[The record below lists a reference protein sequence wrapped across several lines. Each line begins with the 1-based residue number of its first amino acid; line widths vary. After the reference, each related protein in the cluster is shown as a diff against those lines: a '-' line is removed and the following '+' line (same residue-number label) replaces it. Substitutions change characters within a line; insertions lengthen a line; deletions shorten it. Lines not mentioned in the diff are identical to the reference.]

1 MDRPAAY
8 RGKISSQH
16 HGLAGN
22 FLPAR
27 PWLTMKIW
35 KGYNRRNMSKNVLI
49 VDDEIEICLSL
60 KELLEANNYSALY
73 TTEPERALELLQN
86 NRVDL
91 VLVDIRMP
99 KLGGIDL
106 LKLIKSR
113 FSSIPVIIISGHAT
127 IDTAVKAMKYGACN
141 LFTKPIEFE
150 ALLHE
155 IQNLLSTEAV
165 KDRMPKADKLISQ
178 SSEIRKLLDLVH
190 KAAPTD
196 ATVLITGES
205 GTGKEL
211 IANTLHSLSPR
222 NDMPYVKVNCA
233 AIPETLLES
242 EIFGHEKGAFTD
254 AKTTKKGLFETA
266 HGGTL
271 FLDEIGDMSLN
282 TQAKMLR
289 ILQEQQFTRVG
300 GREPIRADCRLV
312 AATNKDLTASINR
325 GGFREDLFYRLS
337 VIHLE
342 LPPLRDR
349 REDIIPLAEYFLSF
363 FNQVYRKDIQKISPE
378 VRSLLERHSW
388 PGNIRELKNFI
399 ERSVIFSSGSEI
411 DISIIPD
418 QYKFFN
424 STGKIDTGD
433 FAEQYENKGK
443 EIILEALKKSN
454 WVKQDAARLLRI
466 DRKTLYNRM
475 KKFNIQ

>member
-1 MDRPAAY
+1 
-8 RGKISSQH
+8 
-16 HGLAGN
+16 
-22 FLPAR
+22 
-27 PWLTMKIW
+27 MKRI
-35 KGYNRRNMSKNVLI
+35 
-49 VDDEIEICLSL
+49 
-60 KELLEANNYSALY
+60 
-73 TTEPERALELLQN
+73 
-86 NRVDL
+86 
-91 VLVDIRMP
+91 
-99 KLGGIDL
+99 
-106 LKLIKSR
+106 
-113 FSSIPVIIISGHAT
+113 
-127 IDTAVKAMKYGACN
+127 
-141 LFTKPIEFE
+141 
-150 ALLHE
+150 
-155 IQNLLSTEAV
+155 
-165 KDRMPKADKLISQ
+165 
-178 SSEIRKLLDLVH
+178 LDLVH

-222 NDMPYVKVNCA
+222 KKMPYVKVNCA

-254 AKTTKKGLFETA
+254 AKSTKKGLFETA

-300 GREPIRADCRLV
+300 GTEPIHADCRLI
-312 AATNKDLTASINR
+312 AATNKDLTLSIR
-325 GGFREDLFYRLS
+325 EGRFREDLFYRLS
-337 VIHLE
+337 VIHLD
-342 LPPLRDR
+342 LPPLRER
-349 REDIIPLAEYFLSF
+349 REDILPLAEYFLSF
-363 FNQVYRKDIQKISPE
+363 FKQVYGKEIEKIGPE
-378 VRSLLERHSW
+378 ICSLLKKHNW

-399 ERSVIFSSGSEI
+399 ERSVIFSSGSTI

-418 QYKFFN
+418 QYKILET
-424 STGKIDTGD
+424 SVQIETGD

-443 EIILEALKKSN
+443 EILLEALKKSN

>member
-1 MDRPAAY
+1 
-8 RGKISSQH
+8 
-16 HGLAGN
+16 
-22 FLPAR
+22 
-27 PWLTMKIW
+27 MKIW
-35 KGYNRRNMSKNVLI
+35 KGYNVHTMPRSILI
-49 VDDEIEICLSL
+49 VDDEFEVCLSL
-60 KELLEANNYSALY
+60 KELFEANNFSALY
-73 TTEPERALELLQN
+73 TTEPEKVLELLQN
-86 NRVDL
+86 NRIDL

-99 KLGGIDL
+99 KLNGIDL

-113 FSSIPVIIISGHAT
+113 FSSVPVIIISGHAT

-141 LFTKPIEFE
+141 LFTKPIEFGS
-150 ALLHE
+150 LLHE

-165 KDRMPKADKLISQ
+165 NSRMPKADKLISQ
-178 SSEIRKLLDLVH
+178 SSEIQKLLDLVH

-211 IANTLHSLSPR
+211 IANILHNLSPR
-222 NDMPYVKVNCA
+222 KDMPYVKVNCA

-312 AATNKDLTASINR
+312 AATNKDLTASIDR

-363 FNQVYRKDIQKISPE
+363 FNNVYGKEVRGISPE
-378 VRSLLERHSW
+378 IRSLLGSHNW

-418 QYKFFN
+418 QYKFLN
-424 STGKIDTGD
+424 SSGQIETGD

-454 WVKQDAARLLRI
+454 WIKQDAARLLRI